1 MDSIEMEDEVNQIGL
16 DGSTTVATESRATG
30 PDLVNDASDCVE
42 HTAHTC
48 LQTQLTQLVNSHVEH
63 GQAPLDADR
72 LFSPP
77 QTGPDDGSSS
87 LPAQDTPSTSL
98 NQPSETV
105 AAIAKVVHTKPLPKP
120 SLLSRFRWRWESMVV
135 VINLGYIVALV
146 ALRIKLHDKP
156 FATWKVPLEPNT
168 VASIL
173 TTIAKT
179 TCLYN
184 VAQILSQYKWKY
196 VKRTKP
202 LLDLDAIDQGSRL
215 GPFSAVRMALKTR
228 FSFVTTLATIIIV
241 TSLIFEMTVQ
251 QAFTTRLK
259 RVPVRLDH
267 QLGRREVAQN
277 VTIDSLPASLGVAH
291 DYISSSCSDPSMFP
305 HAL

>member
-120 SLLSRFRWRWESMVV
+120 SLLSRFRWRWV
-135 VINLGYIVALV
+135 
-146 ALRIKLHDKP
+146 
-156 FATWKVPLEPNT
+156 
-168 VASIL
+168 
-173 TTIAKT
+173 
-179 TCLYN
+179 
-184 VAQILSQYKWKY
+184 
-196 VKRTKP
+196 
-202 LLDLDAIDQGSRL
+202 
-215 GPFSAVRMALKTR
+215 
-228 FSFVTTLATIIIV
+228 
-241 TSLIFEMTVQ
+241 
-251 QAFTTRLK
+251 
-259 RVPVRLDH
+259 
-267 QLGRREVAQN
+267 GR
-277 VTIDSLPASLGVAH
+277 
-291 DYISSSCSDPSMFP
+291 
-305 HAL
+305 